1 MKLGG
6 RNARWL
12 VAGIGL
18 IPFVALCVAAATGSL
33 GADPP
38 EKILNETGEWALRTL
53 ILSLAITPVRRWTGL
68 SGLAPHR
75 RTFGLLA
82 YFYASLHFSSY
93 LVFDLGLDWGELG
106 HSIAERP
113 YITVGFATWL
123 MLTPLALTSTR
134 RAIRRWGRRW
144 TVLHRLAY
152 GAVCGAVIHFLWS
165 VKADPTEPLIY
176 GGLAALLLAAR
187 WRPRRRNGT
196 GRKSKTCATLPRPSR
211 DPGEDPA

>member
-6 RNARWL
+6 RGSRQL

-18 IPFVALCVAAATGSL
+18 IPFAALCFGAATGGL

-38 EKILNETGEWALRTL
+38 EKILHETGDWALRTL
-53 ILSLAITPVRRWTGL
+53 ILSLAITPLRRWTGL

-82 YFYASLHFSSY
+82 YFYASLHLSSY
-93 LVFDLGLDWGELG
+93 LVFELDFEWEKLGPAILD
-106 HSIAERP
+106 HP
-113 YITVGFATWL
+113 YIAVGFVTWL

-134 RAIRRWGRRW
+134 RAIRRLGRRW
-144 TVLHRLAY
+144 VALHRLAY
-152 GAVCGAVIHFLWS
+152 AAVLGAVLHFLWS

-176 GGLAALLLAAR
+176 GGIALVLLVSR
-187 WRPRRRNGT
+187 WIPSRPT
-196 GRKSKTCATLPRPSR
+196 PTERKPKTCATIPRPNQ
-211 DPGEDPA
+211 DPKEGPA